1 MCLWL
6 VMAAIKKKG
15 QAEGKKLALRFT
27 IDCSE
32 PVEDEVL
39 ILRDFEK
46 YLKERVKVDGKKGN
60 FGSSVTLST
69 DTAKVTVSSSV
80 PFSKRYLKYLT
91 KKYLKKVK
99 IADYLRVVATDKH
112 TYQVRYLK
120 IHSEEGEEES

>member
-1 MCLWL
+1 
-6 VMAAIKKKG
+6 MAASKKKG
-15 QAEGKKLALRFT
+15 QAEGKKLALRFE
-27 IDCSE
+27 IDCRE

-39 ILRDFEK
+39 VLRDFEK

-60 FGSSVTLST
+60 FGGNIQLAADSNKVTL
-69 DTAKVTVSSSV
+69 SSSV

-120 IHSEEGEEES
+120 IHSEEGEEEAS

>member
-1 MCLWL
+1 
-6 VMAAIKKKG
+6 MAASKKKG
-15 QAEGKKLALRFT
+15 QAEGKKLALRFE
-27 IDCSE
+27 IDCRE

-39 ILRDFEK
+39 VLRDFEK

-60 FGSSVTLST
+60 FGANIQLAADSTKVTLH
-69 DTAKVTVSSSV
+69 SSV

-112 TYQVRYLK
+112 SYQVRYLK
-120 IHSEEGEEES
+120 IHSDEGEEESS

>member
-1 MCLWL
+1 
-6 VMAAIKKKG
+6 MAASKKKG
-15 QAEGKKLALRFT
+15 QVEGKKLALRFE
-27 IDCSE
+27 IDCRE

-39 ILRDFEK
+39 VLRDFEK

-60 FGSSVTLST
+60 FGAGVQLAT
-69 DTAKVTVSSSV
+69 DTNKVTFISSV

-120 IHSEEGEEES
+120 IHSEEGEEEA

>member
-1 MCLWL
+1 
-6 VMAAIKKKG
+6 MAASKKKG
-15 QAEGKKLALRFT
+15 QAEGKKLALRFE
-27 IDCSE
+27 IDCKE

-39 ILRDFEK
+39 VLRDFEK

-60 FGSSVTLST
+60 FGSSIQLAADSNKVTL
-69 DTAKVTVSSSV
+69 SSSV

-120 IHSEEGEEES
+120 IHSDEGEEEAS

>member
-1 MCLWL
+1 
-6 VMAAIKKKG
+6 MAASKKKG
-15 QAEGKKLALRFT
+15 QVEGKKLALRFE
-27 IDCSE
+27 IDCRE

-39 ILRDFEK
+39 VLRDFEK

-60 FGSSVTLST
+60 FGAGVQLAADTSKVTL
-69 DTAKVTVSSSV
+69 SSSV

-120 IHSEEGEEES
+120 IHSDEAEEEAS